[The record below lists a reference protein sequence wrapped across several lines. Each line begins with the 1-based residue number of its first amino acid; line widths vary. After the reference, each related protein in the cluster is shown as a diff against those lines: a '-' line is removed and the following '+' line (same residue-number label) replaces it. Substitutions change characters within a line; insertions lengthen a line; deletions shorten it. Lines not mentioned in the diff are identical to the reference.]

1 MEEEIWKDIKNY
13 KGYYQASN
21 FGRIRS
27 VDRYIKQYN
36 GYSYSTR
43 IYRGKILKFTIGT
56 RGYLKVVLQKQ
67 RKAKTYNVHRL
78 VAETFIPNPKNLPQV
93 NHKDE
98 NKLNNS
104 IDNLEWCTS
113 KYNINFGERNAKVA
127 NKLRGVPKSEIHK
140 KNLSIARKK
149 YLLGSKAIAQID
161 EKKED

>member
-13 KGYYQASN
+13 EGYYQVSN
-21 FGRIRS
+21 LGRIRS
-27 VDRYIKQYN
+27 IDRYIKQYN
-36 GYSYSTR
+36 GYNYSTR
-43 IYRGKILKFTIGT
+43 IYKGKILKKEIGT
-56 RGYLKVVLQKQ
+56 RGYYKVVLQKR

-98 NKLNNS
+98 NKLNN
-104 IDNLEWCTS
+104 IVDNLEWCTS

-140 KNLSIARKK
+140 KFIYCKKK
-149 YLLGSKAIAQID
+149 YLLGNKAVQQIE
-161 EKKED
+161 EKKV